1 MLNFLASEVSSW
13 SQALCHKEKKNTR
26 KLFLKSEVIKQI
38 IINFSHMYTIVY
50 GREGERETL
59 LKYSLEILARSSRLR
74 LRLDFTTSYLK
85 SN

>member
-13 SQALCHKEKKNTR
+13 SQALCHKEKNTR

-50 GREGERETL
+50 GREGETL

>member
-13 SQALCHKEKKNTR
+13 SQALCHKEKNTR

-59 LKYSLEILARSSRLR
+59 LKYSLGILARSSRLR
-74 LRLDFTTSYLK
+74 LRLDFIASY
-85 SN
+85 